1 MRFTR
6 LLPVTTAVFLTLEIV
21 PFSLLEGPTPNV
33 AYAASARDIGVGPQ
47 YTTRPMSTWPRRIS
61 TVSSPASWRPSA
73 GPPPSKESSL

>member
-47 YTTRPMSTWPRRIS
+47 YDTTHVYVARRIS

>member
-47 YTTRPMSTWPRRIS
+47 YDTTHVYVAPEDFDRFVASL
-61 TVSSPASWRPSA
+61 SSSRAA
-73 GPPPSKESSL
+73 GFKLF